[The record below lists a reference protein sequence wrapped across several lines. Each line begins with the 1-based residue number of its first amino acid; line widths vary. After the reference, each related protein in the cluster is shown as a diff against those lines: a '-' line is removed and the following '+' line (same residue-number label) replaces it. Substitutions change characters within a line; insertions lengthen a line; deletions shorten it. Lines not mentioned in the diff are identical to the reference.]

1 MLIECLPG
9 ATVSK
14 TDILPFILY
23 DRNTL
28 TSDTD
33 KPSCFKKSDKKN
45 STEKIYNRGKWF
57 CLRVQ
62 GCLSK
67 KVIF

>member
-1 MLIECLPG
+1 MLTWTPKTWHGKCHFIVSFCNKMLIECLPG

-33 KPSCFKKSDKKN
+33 KPSCFKKSDKK
-45 STEKIYNRGKWF
+45 K
-57 CLRVQ
+57 
-62 GCLSK
+62 
-67 KVIF
+67 